1 MLRDEPI
8 YQQFVNDF
16 SKELYNLP
24 GKFSNLVFFCIGTDR
39 ITGDSFGPLVG
50 YKLDYLFHQL
60 NPQITIEVVGNLER
74 PVCASNVEQ
83 EIQRIY
89 YTYPHPCVVAID
101 AALSGSENI
110 GKILVQRKSMNIGK
124 SLDKK
129 LITIGD
135 ISIKGIVARNYKMVK
150 HNLETLQ
157 NTPLGLV
164 MNLADITSKRNL

>member
-83 EIQRIY
+83 EIKEFIILILILALLQLMQLY
-89 YTYPHPCVVAID
+89 LVV
-101 AALSGSENI
+101 
-110 GKILVQRKSMNIGK
+110 KILERF
-124 SLDKK
+124 
-129 LITIGD
+129 
-135 ISIKGIVARNYKMVK
+135 
-150 HNLETLQ
+150 
-157 NTPLGLV
+157 
-164 MNLADITSKRNL
+164 